1 MTDFEKKFLD
11 VARLIK
17 RCVIPQKTN
26 LKKFRLG
33 EERDGGYVVAELEN
47 DSYDALYSYGCDD
60 NITFE
65 NAFNKRYGKECYV
78 YDPFKGIT
86 NKPHFINYF
95 EEGLAHENFYDA
107 GGKKFGTIDTHIEQ
121 NGHTESSNLM
131 AQIDVE
137 GSEWNVFASSI
148 KYLKN
153 FSQLLIE
160 FHMPIMGD
168 QFIRM
173 EPFIKYVFETLNEHF
188 VCVHFHGN
196 NAPLQP
202 WLDGYFP
209 RMFEVTY
216 VRKDLI
222 KEHSIETE
230 SCPMEGLD
238 YACATD
244 RPDIR
249 VDYWLNKKLYEE

>member
-1 MTDFEKKFLD
+1 MSAFELKFLE

-17 RCVIPQKTN
+17 KSVLPQKTN

-33 EERDGGYVVAELEN
+33 EHRDGGYVVAQLEN
-47 DSYDALYSYGCDD
+47 DTYDALYSYGCDD

-65 NAFNKRYGKECYV
+65 KAFHEKYNKKCYV

-86 NKPHFINYF
+86 DKPDFIDYF
-95 EEGLAHENFYDA
+95 EEGLAHINFID
-107 GGKKFGTIDTHIEQ
+107 KDNRKFGTIDEHIQ
-121 NGHTESSNLM
+121 KNGHTESKNLM

-137 GSEWNVFASSI
+137 GSEWNVLASEI
-148 KYLKN
+148 NNLKN

-160 FHMPIMGD
+160 FHMPLMPD
-168 QFIRM
+168 QFLRM
-173 EPFIKYVFETLNEHF
+173 EPFIKHVFEKLNEDF

-216 VRKDLI
+216 VRKDLV
-222 KEHSIETE
+222 KEHSLETE
-230 SCPMEGLD
+230 SSPMEGLD
-238 YACATD
+238 YPCATD
-244 RPDIR
+244 RPDII
-249 VDYWLNKKLYEE
+249 VNYWLNKRLYD